1 MITSSITLGVKPIR
15 TLTILFR
22 LGVIEVN
29 KHRQNICKKRCFY
42 PSERSPHLSYTI
54 PKALINKYGI
64 GQLKVFVSGQNL
76 WEATGLYK
84 YLDPDAVG
92 RRDNNGNLKV
102 DDNGSVYPFTRSY
115 SFGINV
121 TF

>member
-1 MITSSITLGVKPIR
+1 MKRDVWLDSPVFWGYKTGIWWANLNDYIIDNSWSETNTNAYYPIPTWSDR
-15 TLTILFR
+15 SKQTQTKYLQNGAFIR
-22 LGVIEVN
+22 L
-29 KHRQNICKKRCFY
+29 
-42 PSERSPHLSYTI
+42 
-54 PKALINKYGI
+54 
-64 GQLKVFVSGQNL
+64 NL

>member
-29 KHRQNICKKRCFY
+29 KHRQNICKTV
-42 PSERSPHLSYTI
+42 L
-54 PKALINKYGI
+54 LYGI